1 MSIDDDFFAQLRE
14 HFSEEEIVELGFI
27 VIMYNGLHRFNASI
41 DLDPH
46 EPGRIWHISLLDGVP
61 AD

>member
-1 MSIDDDFFAQLRE
+1 
-14 HFSEEEIVELGFI
+14 
-27 VIMYNGLHRFNASI
+27 MYNGLHRFNASI